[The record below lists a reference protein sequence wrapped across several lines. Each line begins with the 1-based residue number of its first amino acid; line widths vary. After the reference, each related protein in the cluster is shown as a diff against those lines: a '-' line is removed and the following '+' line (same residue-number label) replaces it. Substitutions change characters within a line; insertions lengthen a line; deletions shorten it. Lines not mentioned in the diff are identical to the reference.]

1 MNTLLAI
8 HSHQKLPK
16 LGYCAV
22 MSTDTPSIIRRRR
35 RTSMVGI

>member
-16 LGYCAV
+16 LGHCNAISV
-22 MSTDTPSIIRRRR
+22 DALSVIRRRR
-35 RTSMVGI
+35 RTSEVGI